1 VTQAV
6 PTGNVPMMNMP
17 KVQKSMSVAPPA
29 MFEGLCSDLS
39 LRRTL
44 PSNVADCW
52 TMNGGA
58 RVKQRLGEAR
68 ARAQSTASNQKAE
81 ASRLIASHPA
91 SRFSRPAYR
100 DACHRYPP
108 RPLIDPCCALLLEGR
123 LGSAHHLHLQLPA
136 IRPFQLR
143 ELQLLVRFQVALQR
157 APALR
162 DGSEQHEQPDDAYKT
177 VGRLPPNEGRGQLP
191 PMRP

>member
-1 VTQAV
+1 VLRSESETHAV
-6 PTGNVPMMNMP
+6 RCP
-17 KVQKSMSVAPPA
+17 
-29 MFEGLCSDLS
+29 
-39 LRRTL
+39 L

-68 ARAQSTASNQKAE
+68 AWAQSTASNQKAE

-91 SRFSRPAYR
+91 NRFSRPAYR
-100 DACHRYPP
+100 DACYPP
-108 RPLIDPCCALLLEGR
+108 RPFIDPCCALLLEGR
-123 LGSAHHLHLQLPA
+123 FGSGSAHHLQLPA

-143 ELQLLVRFQVALQR
+143 ELQLFFRFQVALQR

-162 DGSEQHEQPDDAYKT
+162 DGSEQHEQPDDTYKT
-177 VGRLPPNEGRGQLP
+177 VGRLPPNEGHGQLP